1 MTEKLPEF
9 FHLVRL
15 EKVAST
21 NEEAINLASVGAASG
36 TIVWASEQ
44 TQGRGRHFRKWDS
57 PLGNLYFSIILRP
70 LAPVSSWS
78 QASFISSISV
88 RSGINN
94 LFPELK
100 PKLKWPNDIYLDNKK
115 LGGILLEIHQSAL
128 IIGMGINIYSHP
140 ENFGTSLSEVGIET
154 TPEKVLHSVAGSFLE
169 WCGKWETEGFS
180 SIRVEWLKHAVG
192 VGKLIE
198 VSLGKQVIPGIFET
212 LDENGA
218 LVLKGGQ
225 KILAGDIMFEEN
237 LTEVNF

>member
-15 EKVAST
+15 EKVGST

-100 PKLKWPNDIYLDNKK
+100 PKLKWPNDIFLNGKTINTVNIMGTAIMK
-115 LGGILLEIHQSAL
+115 TKL
-128 IIGMGINIYSHP
+128 IIHLFFHNQSLRLIKADINP
-140 ENFGTSLSEVGIET
+140 NFHRQIQNQVDLEDPVFSLPDQS
-154 TPEKVLHSVAGSFLE
+154 SFPQMP
-169 WCGKWETEGFS
+169 
-180 SIRVEWLKHAVG
+180 H
-192 VGKLIE
+192 
-198 VSLGKQVIPGIFET
+198 
-212 LDENGA
+212 
-218 LVLKGGQ
+218 
-225 KILAGDIMFEEN
+225 
-237 LTEVNF
+237 